1 MKLPWV
7 KEEVDENTYMHQ
19 KNKARIPCA
28 SVKTTGD
35 TSFIYGDTLKIA
47 KLSVLQADLRG
58 LTQST
63 QFGDNGFNL

>member
-1 MKLPWV
+1 MY
-7 KEEVDENTYMHQ
+7 ENTYMHR

-35 TSFIYGDTLKIA
+35 TSFIYGDKLKIA
-47 KLSVLQADLRG
+47 KLSVLQAGLGG